1 MLPLT
6 YRFRGNLKRY
16 TEMKTLPLSALQL
29 SPKQE
34 QRPKHKCWTSWL
46 SNGKKKY
53 FKTGKVSPRR
63 PIVIH
68 STPIVKKSIVIQKSF
83 KPSIPRPF
91 MSNLKIVGPNVSDTK
106 VKIVN
111 TNERLSSIKG
121 PIALRNKG
129 FVSAN
134 NENQNRRLIIGRL
147 TDGQILTKAKGTVV
161 KVQNVTNKAGNN
173 D

>member
-1 MLPLT
+1 
-6 YRFRGNLKRY
+6 
-16 TEMKTLPLSALQL
+16 
-29 SPKQE
+29 
-34 QRPKHKCWTSWL
+34 
-46 SNGKKKY
+46 
-53 FKTGKVSPRR
+53 
-63 PIVIH
+63 
-68 STPIVKKSIVIQKSF
+68 
-83 KPSIPRPF
+83 
-91 MSNLKIVGPNVSDTK
+91 MSNVKIVGPNVSDTK

-111 TNERLSSIKG
+111 TNSMGSSSINILDTNERLSSIKG
-121 PIALRNKG
+121 PIALRNTG